1 MVALPSLAMVVV
13 VALKVAVVAT
23 ASTVTDAGTARVAFV
38 FVSVTVT
45 AAGAAFV
52 RVTVQALEEFWPT
65 LVGLQVSEE
74 TSTGASRLTVV
85 FAEVPPAVAVRVAL

>member
-13 VALKVAVVAT
+13 AALKVAVVAA

-52 RVTVQALEEFWPT
+52 SKTVHALDEFAPR

-74 TSTGASRLTVV
+74 ISTGATRLTVV
-85 FAEVPPAVAVRVAL
+85 FAELPL